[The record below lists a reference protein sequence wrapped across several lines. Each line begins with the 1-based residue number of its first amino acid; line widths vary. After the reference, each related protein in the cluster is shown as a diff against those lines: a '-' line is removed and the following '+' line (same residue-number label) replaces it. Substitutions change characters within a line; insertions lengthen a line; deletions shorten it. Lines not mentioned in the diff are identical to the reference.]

1 MLSMKPALN
10 LRQIEAFASVMRTGS
25 VVGAAK
31 LMNVTQPAVS
41 RAVSLLEL
49 RIGYK
54 LFERRGRRL
63 VPTPEGEGLF
73 REVEPI
79 YGSLDR
85 IAQATQ
91 DIRFQKTGALRIA
104 TLPALSQWVV
114 PRAVAGFLTTR
125 PNVSVFVQSLPS
137 RQIAELVATRQCDI
151 GVVELPLSRLLRNVR
166 YFGTAPWFYGHMSHL
181 DANALLFSQPV
192 GTYLVR
198 LSRSERSSL
207 VSQTAAL
214 GGEFI
219 NATRV
224 TDSSGSLML
233 NHRLTPLTS
242 ATADMTLI
250 RTQADGSA
258 TTPSFTNKTRRA
270 TAGLST
276 SFTRRSSGSLTYRH
290 SRATGTTEYTEN
302 ALLGSVIILF

>member
-25 VVGAAK
+25 VVGAAQ

-114 PRAVAGFLTTR
+114 PRAIAGFLTTR

-151 GVVELPLSRLLRNVR
+151 GVVELPLSRPGIAIEPMDPAFTMAVIPAGHRLASKRQLSLKDLANERMILLSQHSFLR
-166 YFGTAPWFYGHMSHL
+166 YHIE
-181 DANALLFSQPV
+181 DAFSQLGVAPQV
-192 GTYLVR
+192 VIETPNSLMAC
-198 LSRSERSSL
+198 SL
-207 VSQTAAL
+207 VAAGAGITL
-214 GGEFI
+214 VPRWAAEQFSGPSVSVRPVKEQLSSRCAIIYPDPGPRLALAESF
-219 NATRV
+219 ATHLR
-224 TDSSGSLML
+224 DEL
-233 NHRLTPLTS
+233 
-242 ATADMTLI
+242 
-250 RTQADGSA
+250 
-258 TTPSFTNKTRRA
+258 RRI
-270 TAGLST
+270 GK
-276 SFTRRSSGSLTYRH
+276 
-290 SRATGTTEYTEN
+290 RA
-302 ALLGSVIILF
+302 